1 MVDSETIGVY
11 TGALDSYLAI
21 PLPEEQIKA
30 RQAFADLVP
39 AGGLVLDL
47 GAGPGSDS
55 LFLKRQGLKV
65 RAIDAT
71 PAFVEHARANGVDA
85 HLGTFDDLTEQDTY
99 DAIYASFS
107 LLHAPKTD
115 FHRHLKA
122 VKHALKS
129 GGVLFLGMKTGTGEH
144 RDEIGRLYA
153 YYSLEELEDILQST
167 GFTIENTTTGYGSGL
182 AGAYSGFAL
191 IIAHG

>member
-1 MVDSETIGVY
+1 MVDPETIDVY
-11 TGALDSYLAI
+11 AGALDSYLAI
-21 PLPEEQIKA
+21 PLPEEQIQA
-30 RQAFADLVP
+30 RQAFVDLIP
-39 AGGLVLDL
+39 AGGQVLDL

-55 LFLKRQGLKV
+55 LFLMRQGLKV
-65 RAIDAT
+65 RALDAT
-71 PAFVEHARANGVDA
+71 QAFVDHARANGVDA
-85 HLGTFDDLTEQDTY
+85 HLGTFDDLDAQDSY

-115 FHRHLKA
+115 FPRHLKA
-122 VKHALKS
+122 VKRALKA

-144 RDEIGRLYA
+144 RDEIGRFYA
-153 YYSLEELEDILQST
+153 YYSLEELEDALHNT
-167 GFTIENTTTGYGSGL
+167 GFTLVSTTTGYGSGL